1 MGETWMEIV
10 VLYTESSLKANLDF
24 LKNKIVGTYNH
35 LPLQQIETQ
44 LHSLKMDFLIFFHST
59 HVLENLKLEVI
70 KKVKSLKDI
79 PILTI
84 IPKNENLLETAFHH
98 GSDEVIYAP
107 FSQQEF
113 IIRAQALLKRS
124 FHKMQKHAK
133 QIMIQDL
140 TLDTDQYQITRG
152 TEVLPVTKLEFNI
165 LLTLATNPDKVFMK
179 KELYE
184 MIWQDQYYD
193 NGNVLNVHIRRL
205 RKKIEHNP
213 DEPKII
219 ETKWGIG
226 YKINLNKKVV

>member
-1 MGETWMEIV
+1 MEIV
-10 VLYTESSLKANLDF
+10 VLYYYTESSLKANLDF

>member
-10 VLYTESSLKANLDF
+10 VLHTESSLKANLDF

-59 HVLENLKLEVI
+59 HLLENLKLELI
-70 KKVKSLKDI
+70 KKIKSLKDI

-113 IIRAQALLKRS
+113 IIRAQALLKRR

>member
-10 VLYTESSLKANLDF
+10 VIHTDSNLKTSLDF
-24 LKNKIVGTYNH
+24 LKSKIAGTYH
-35 LPLQQIETQ
+35 HVPIHQ
-44 LHSLKMDFLIFFHST
+44 LEIQMHTMKADFLIFFHAS
-59 HVLENLKLEVI
+59 NLLDHTKLEVI
-70 KKVKSLKDI
+70 KKVKSVKDI
-79 PILTI
+79 PVLTI

-98 GSDEVIYAP
+98 GSDEVLYAP

-113 IIRAQALLKRS
+113 IIRTQALLKRR
-124 FHKMQKHAK
+124 FQKLQKPAK
-133 QIMIQDL
+133 QITIQDL
-140 TLDTDQYQITRG
+140 ILDTDRYQITRG
-152 TEVLPVTKLEFNI
+152 TEILPVTKLEFNI

-213 DEPKII
+213 DDPKII

-226 YKINLNKKVV
+226 YKINLSKKVV

>member
-1 MGETWMEIV
+1 MEIV
-10 VLYTESSLKANLDF
+10 VLHTESNLKTSLDF
-24 LKNKIVGTYNH
+24 LKSKIVGTYRH
-35 LPLQQIETQ
+35 LPIHQIETQ
-44 LHSLKMDFLIFFHST
+44 LHLLKMDFLIFIHSNNL
-59 HVLENLKLEVI
+59 LENLKLELI
-70 KKVKSLKDI
+70 KRVKAIKDI

-84 IPKNENLLETAFHH
+84 IPKNENLLETAFHN
-98 GSDEVIYAP
+98 GADEVIYAP

-113 IIRAQALLKRS
+113 IIRTQALLKRR
-124 FHKMQKHAK
+124 FQKQQKTAK
-133 QIMIQDL
+133 QIFIQDL
-140 TLDTDQYQITRG
+140 IVDTDRYQITRG

-205 RKKIEHNP
+205 RKKIEENP
-213 DEPKII
+213 NDPKII

>member
-152 TEVLPVTKLEFNI
+152 PEVLPVTKLEFNI

>member
-1 MGETWMEIV
+1 MEIV
-10 VLYTESSLKANLDF
+10 VLHTESNLKTSLDF
-24 LKNKIVGTYNH
+24 LKSKIAGTYHH
-35 LPLQQIETQ
+35 LPIHQIETQ
-44 LHSLKMDFLIFFHST
+44 LHSIKMDFLIFFHSAN
-59 HVLENLKLEVI
+59 VLENLKLELI
-70 KKVKSLKDI
+70 KKVKAIKDI
-79 PILTI
+79 PVLTI

-98 GSDEVIYAP
+98 GSDEVLYAP

-113 IIRAQALLKRS
+113 IIRTQALLKRR
-124 FHKMQKHAK
+124 FQKMQKTSK

-140 TLDTDQYQITRG
+140 ILDTDQYQIKRG
-152 TEVLPVTKLEFNI
+152 TEILPVTKLEFNI
-165 LLTLATNPDKVFMK
+165 LLTLATYPDKVFMK

-213 DEPKII
+213 DDPKII

-226 YKINLNKKVV
+226 YKINLSKKVV

>member
-1 MGETWMEIV
+1 MEIV

-59 HVLENLKLEVI
+59 HLLENLKLELI

-113 IIRAQALLKRS
+113 IIRAQALLKRR

>member
-10 VLYTESSLKANLDF
+10 VIHTESNLKTSLDF
-24 LKNKIVGTYNH
+24 LKSKIAATYQY
-35 LPLQQIETQ
+35 LPIHKIETQ
-44 LHSLKMDFLIFFHST
+44 LHSINMDFLIFFHSAN
-59 HVLENLKLEVI
+59 VLENLKLELI
-70 KKVKSLKDI
+70 KKVKAIKDI
-79 PILTI
+79 PVLTI
-84 IPKNENLLETAFHH
+84 IPKNENLLEKAFHH
-98 GSDEVIYAP
+98 GSDEVLYAP

-113 IIRAQALLKRS
+113 IIRTQALLKRR
-124 FHKMQKHAK
+124 FQKLQKPVK

-140 TLDTDQYQITRG
+140 ILDTDRYQITRG
-152 TEVLPVTKLEFNI
+152 TEILPVTKLEFNI

-213 DEPKII
+213 DVPNII

-226 YKINLNKKVV
+226 YKINLSKKVV

>member
-1 MGETWMEIV
+1 MEIV
-10 VLYTESSLKANLDF
+10 VLHTESNLKTSLDF
-24 LKNKIVGTYNH
+24 LKSKIAGTYHH
-35 LPLQQIETQ
+35 LPIHQIETQ
-44 LHSLKMDFLIFFHST
+44 LHSIRMDFLIYFHSAN
-59 HVLENLKLEVI
+59 VLENLKMELI
-70 KKVKSLKDI
+70 KKIKAIKDI

-98 GSDEVIYAP
+98 GADEVIYAP

-113 IIRAQALLKRS
+113 IIRTQALLKRR
-124 FHKMQKHAK
+124 FQKLPKPTK

-140 TLDTDQYQITRG
+140 TLDTDRYQITRG
-152 TEVLPVTKLEFNI
+152 TEILPVTKLEFNI

-213 DEPKII
+213 DDPKII

-226 YKINLNKKVV
+226 YKINLSKKVV

>member
-1 MGETWMEIV
+1 MEIV

-59 HVLENLKLEVI
+59 NVLENLKLEVI

-113 IIRAQALLKRS
+113 IIRAQALLKRR
-124 FHKMQKHAK
+124 FHKMQKNAK

>member
-10 VLYTESSLKANLDF
+10 VVHTESNLKTSLDF
-24 LKNKIVGTYNH
+24 LKSKIAGTYHH
-35 LPLQQIETQ
+35 LPIHQIETQ
-44 LHSLKMDFLIFFHST
+44 LHSIRMDFLIYFHSAN
-59 HVLENLKLEVI
+59 VLENLKMELI
-70 KKVKSLKDI
+70 KKVKAIKDI
-79 PILTI
+79 PVLTI

-98 GSDEVIYAP
+98 GSDEVLYAP

-113 IIRAQALLKRS
+113 IIRTQALLKRR
-124 FHKMQKHAK
+124 FQKLQKPAK

-140 TLDTDQYQITRG
+140 ILDTDRYQISRG
-152 TEVLPVTKLEFNI
+152 TEILPVTKLEFNI
-165 LLTLATNPDKVFMK
+165 LLNLATNPDKVFMK

-184 MIWQDQYYD
+184 IIWQDQYYD

-213 DEPKII
+213 DDPKII

-226 YKINLNKKVV
+226 YKINLSKKVV

>member
-10 VLYTESSLKANLDF
+10 VLHTESNLKTSLDF
-24 LKNKIVGTYNH
+24 LKNKIVGTYH
-35 LPLQQIETQ
+35 YLPIQQIESQ
-44 LHSLKMDFLIFFHST
+44 IHSLKMDFLIFFHSAN
-59 HVLENLKLEVI
+59 VLENLKLELI
-70 KKVKSLKDI
+70 KKVKAIKDI
-79 PILTI
+79 PVLTI

-98 GSDEVIYAP
+98 GSDEVLYAP

-113 IIRAQALLKRS
+113 IIRTQALLKRR
-124 FHKMQKHAK
+124 FQKMQKTSK
-133 QIMIQDL
+133 QIIIQDL
-140 TLDTDQYQITRG
+140 ILDTDRYQITRG
-152 TEVLPVTKLEFNI
+152 SEILPVTKLEFNI

-213 DEPKII
+213 DDPNII

-226 YKINLNKKVV
+226 YKINLSKKVV

>member
-1 MGETWMEIV
+1 MEIV
-10 VLYTESSLKANLDF
+10 VLHAESNFKSSLDF
-24 LKNKIVGTYNH
+24 LKNKIVGTYH
-35 LPLQQIETQ
+35 YLPFHQLETQ

-59 HVLENLKLEVI
+59 NLLENLKLEAI
-70 KKVKSLKDI
+70 KKIKSLKDI
-79 PILTI
+79 PILTV

-98 GSDEVIYAP
+98 GADEVIFTP

-113 IIRAQALLKRS
+113 IIRTKALLKRR
-124 FHKMQKHAK
+124 FHKNQKVSK
-133 QIMIQDL
+133 LITIQDL
-140 TLDTDQYQITRG
+140 TLDTDLYQITRG
-152 TEVLPVTKLEFNI
+152 SHILPVTKLEFNI

-184 MIWQDQYYD
+184 MIWQDDYYD

-205 RKKIEHNP
+205 RKKIEINP
-213 DEPKII
+213 NEPCII

>member
-1 MGETWMEIV
+1 
-10 VLYTESSLKANLDF
+10 
-24 LKNKIVGTYNH
+24 
-35 LPLQQIETQ
+35 
-44 LHSLKMDFLIFFHST
+44 
-59 HVLENLKLEVI
+59 VLENLKLELI
-70 KKVKSLKDI
+70 KKVKAIKDI
-79 PILTI
+79 PVLTI

-98 GSDEVIYAP
+98 GSDEVLYAP

-113 IIRAQALLKRS
+113 IIRTQALLKRR
-124 FHKMQKHAK
+124 FQKMQKTSK

-140 TLDTDQYQITRG
+140 ILDTDQYQIKRG
-152 TEVLPVTKLEFNI
+152 TEILPVTKLEFNI
-165 LLTLATNPDKVFMK
+165 LLTLATYPDKVFMK

-213 DEPKII
+213 DDPKII

-226 YKINLNKKVV
+226 YKINLSKKVV